1 VDHITKTLTVK
12 GIIYIDG
19 NVTTTGS
26 VNRYTGQATL
36 YVSGTFTVN
45 GTLCGGIAFDACDFA
60 SWNPNT
66 TMLTVV
72 ADGNAGLERYSIS
85 FGNSAQFQGALYAI
99 SAIFL
104 GTWAKSDG
112 PMVGSTIVLSNHVA
126 NDPFAHHDRSAR
138 VCPATRTSTP
148 SELAAAVRRL
158 SSSPLEHCR
167 TDVRG
172 FAPTGLAP

>member
-1 VDHITKTLTVK
+1 
-12 GIIYIDG
+12 
-19 NVTTTGS
+19 VTTTGS

-45 GTLCGGIAFDACDFA
+45 GTLCGGVAFDACDFA

-85 FGNSAQFQGALYAI
+85 FGNSAQFQGALYAT

-112 PMVGSTIVLSNHVA
+112 PVVGSTIVLSNHVA
-126 NDPFAHHDRSAR
+126 NDPFPFITT
-138 VCPATRTSTP
+138 VPPGMPGNPETSTP
-148 SELAAAVRRL
+148 SRTRRSCSPDKPRLAGLHKLLTGSDPVKKRRQ
-158 SSSPLEHCR
+158 EN
-167 TDVRG
+167 
-172 FAPTGLAP
+172 